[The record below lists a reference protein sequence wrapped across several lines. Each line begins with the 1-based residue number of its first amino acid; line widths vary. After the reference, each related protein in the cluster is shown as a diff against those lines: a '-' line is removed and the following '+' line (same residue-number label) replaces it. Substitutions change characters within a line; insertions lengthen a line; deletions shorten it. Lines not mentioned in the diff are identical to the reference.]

1 MKILRTLLSFGLA
14 AAMLLTAC
22 APLAEVPE
30 APAPTEPAEKPQE
43 PEQSY
48 SEFAGKEAYIIDPQ
62 VDAQAVKA
70 AAEANNAFALA
81 LYQQLA
87 ESDGNLFYSPY
98 SIYTAL
104 MMTYAGAAGQTAEQM
119 KQALEITLPEG
130 EAHAALNALNLTLKN
145 NSMFEGAPVFSFNVA
160 NQLWGQKDFAFNEQ
174 FLNTLSAYYDAN
186 LKTVDFRDS
195 ENARALINLW
205 VAAQTNDKIKDLIP
219 EGVLNALTRL
229 VLTNAVYFKGSWDT
243 RFDPARTRQADFHIS
258 DLRSVQV
265 PMMLQT
271 IQAPYGENELCQ
283 WIELPYQGKQMSM
296 MFLLPGREV
305 ALDRLEAALSPE
317 KLDSWVEGS
326 ASEKVLVSVPRF
338 RMSFFSSMAP
348 VLARMGMP
356 DAFDENRADFSGMTG
371 RKELYLSHVL
381 HKAFVEINEEGTEA
395 AAATAVVVATKSAV
409 LSQQFIADRPFVFL
423 IRDRKTG
430 CILFVGR
437 LADPASD
444 GS

>member
-1 MKILRTLLSFGLA
+1 MKILRSLLSIGLA

-119 KQALEITLPEG
+119 KQALEITVPEG

-229 VLTNAVYFKGSWDT
+229 VLTNAVYFKAAWMNQFAPANTAPGTFTLSDGSQVD
-243 RFDPARTRQADFHIS
+243 
-258 DLRSVQV
+258 V
-265 PMMLQT
+265 PMMRAQRSM
-271 IQAPYGENELCQ
+271 QAFVDEQ
-283 WIELPYQGKQMSM
+283 FAVVELPYVGGRYSMALVMPAQGGLAEFESS
-296 MFLLPGREV
+296 
-305 ALDRLEAALSPE
+305 LDAE
-317 KLDSWVEGS
+317 KLNEILGS
-326 ASEKVLVSVPRF
+326 LSTASVTLSLPKFKLES
-338 RMSFFSSMAP
+338 SFDLSEAMKT
-348 VLARMGMP
+348 LGMT
-356 DAFDENRADFSGMTG
+356 DAFMPGLADFSGMEGT
-371 RKELYLSHVL
+371 RNLYISDLL
-381 HKAFVEINEEGTEA
+381 HKAYVDVNEEGTEA
-395 AAATAVVVATKSAV
+395 AAATAVVVGMTSMPAESYTIN
-409 LSQQFIADRPFVFL
+409 FDHPFLFL
-423 IRDRKTG
+423 IRDIQTNA
-430 CILFVGR
+430 ILFMGR
-437 LADPASD
+437 MADPR
-444 GS
+444 

>member
-1 MKILRTLLSFGLA
+1 MKILRSLLSIGLA

-119 KQALEITLPEG
+119 KQALEITVPEG

-145 NSMFEGAPVFSFNVA
+145 NSMFDGAPVFSFNVA

-229 VLTNAVYFKGSWDT
+229 VLTNAVYFKAAWMNQ
-243 RFDPARTRQADFHIS
+243 FDPANTAPGTFTLS
-258 DLRSVQV
+258 DGSQVDV
-265 PMMLQT
+265 PMMRAQRSM
-271 IQAPYGENELCQ
+271 QAFVDEQ
-283 WIELPYQGKQMSM
+283 FAVVELPYVGGRYSM
-296 MFLLPGREV
+296 TLVMPAQDGLAEFESSLDAERLNKILGSLSTASVTLSLPKFK
-305 ALDRLEAALSPE
+305 LESSFGLSE
-317 KLDSWVEGS
+317 AMKTL
-326 ASEKVLVSVPRF
+326 
-338 RMSFFSSMAP
+338 
-348 VLARMGMP
+348 GMT
-356 DAFDENRADFSGMTG
+356 DAFTPGLADFSGMEGT
-371 RKELYLSHVL
+371 RNLYISDLL
-381 HKAFVEINEEGTEA
+381 HKAYVDVNEEGTEA
-395 AAATAVVVATKSAV
+395 AAATAVVVGMTSMPAESYTID
-409 LSQQFIADRPFVFL
+409 FDRPFLFL
-423 IRDRKTG
+423 IRDIQTNA
-430 CILFVGR
+430 ILFMGR
-437 LADPASD
+437 MADPR
-444 GS
+444 

>member
-1 MKILRTLLSFGLA
+1 MKILRSLLSIGLA

-119 KQALEITLPEG
+119 KQALEITVPEG

-145 NSMFEGAPVFSFNVA
+145 NSMFDGAPVFSFNVA

-229 VLTNAVYFKGSWDT
+229 VLTNAVYFKAAWMNQ
-243 RFDPARTRQADFHIS
+243 FDPANTAPGTFTLS
-258 DLRSVQV
+258 DGSQVDV
-265 PMMLQT
+265 PMMRAQRSM
-271 IQAPYGENELCQ
+271 QAFVDEQ
-283 WIELPYQGKQMSM
+283 FAVVELPYVG
-296 MFLLPGREV
+296 GRY
-305 ALDRLEAALSPE
+305 
-317 KLDSWVEGS
+317 
-326 ASEKVLVSVPRF
+326 
-338 RMSFFSSMAP
+338 SMALVMP
-348 VLARMGMP
+348 AQDGLAEFESSLDAERLNKILGSLSTASVTLSLPKFKLESSFGLSEAMKTLGMT
-356 DAFDENRADFSGMTG
+356 DAFTPGLADFSGMEGT
-371 RKELYLSHVL
+371 RNLYISDLL
-381 HKAFVEINEEGTEA
+381 HKAYVDVNEEGTEA
-395 AAATAVVVATKSAV
+395 AAATAVVVGMTSMPAESYTID
-409 LSQQFIADRPFVFL
+409 FDRPFLFL
-423 IRDRKTG
+423 IRDIQTNA
-430 CILFVGR
+430 ILFMGR
-437 LADPASD
+437 MADPR
-444 GS
+444 